1 MSWRD
6 NLQDASFRGIPFK
19 VINHS
24 LTGGRRIKETERWQ
38 ERTITTDMGPV
49 LPKFQV
55 SAYIIQNTD
64 NGMDYFHNRDSLINV
79 LQNNTDKD
87 KYNVGT
93 LIHPFYGKRRVHPAT
108 YSVSESFNEGG
119 ICRFEIEFLLEETE
133 LFPGSI
139 TDPAAKMDAVVKAAN
154 NLSID
159 SFLNLMSTTKGFIE
173 DIGIDIVQMLGKIQ
187 QAVNSVNG
195 VIRSAIATA
204 TGIIT
209 EAINL
214 INTVLDA
221 PCDLYET
228 MQSAA
233 ESFQHLCGMAGDIVQ
248 GGVLGGCSGTARG
261 EQVTLDGTTIPEA
274 LGQSIILQM
283 IQAQEITEDDLPIA
297 SAEQADNRTVIIN
310 AIRYMLLSFACRVF
324 VRIQFS
330 SRQQLINY
338 LNQLLDALDALL
350 LRLGEQTDL
359 DVTDLYVAIEQ
370 LRASVAA
377 LMLEKA
383 NNLQSELNIS
393 VGNVTKSTLEIAY
406 DLYED
411 TDRCSEVFNRN
422 MLAIRHPGFVPENTE
437 ISVLES

>member
-19 VINHS
+19 VKNHTLS
-24 LTGGRRIKETERWQ
+24 GGRRIKETERWQ
-38 ERTITTDMGPV
+38 ARTITTDMGPI
-49 LPKFQV
+49 LPKFHVTAYVIQ
-55 SAYIIQNTD
+55 SAE
-64 NGMDYFHNRDSLINV
+64 NGMDYFHNRDTLINV

-93 LIHPFYGKRRVHPAT
+93 LVHPFYGKRRVHPAT
-108 YSVSESFNEGG
+108 YTVNESFDEGG
-119 ICRFEIEFLLEETE
+119 IAKFEIEFLLEETE
-133 LFPGSI
+133 LFPGKI
-139 TDPAAKMDAVVKAAN
+139 TDPAAKMDAVVASAN

-159 SFLNLMSTTKGFIE
+159 AFLNLMSTTRGFIE
-173 DIGIDIVQMLGKIQ
+173 DVGIDIVQALGKIQ

-195 VIRSAIATA
+195 VIKSAIATA

-209 EAINL
+209 QAINL
-214 INTVLDA
+214 INTLLDA

-233 ESFQHLCGMAGDIVQ
+233 ESFQYLCGMAGEIVQ
-248 GGVLGGCSGTARG
+248 GGVLGGCSGTTRG
-261 EQVTLDGTTIPEA
+261 EQVTLDGTEIPEA
-274 LGQSIILQM
+274 LGQSIIIQM
-283 IQAQEITEDDLPIA
+283 IEAQEIEEDDFPIA
-297 SAEQADNRTVIIN
+297 SAEQADNRTIIIN

-324 VRIQFS
+324 VRIQFTS
-330 SRQQLINY
+330 KQQLIDY
-338 LNQLLDALDALL
+338 LNRLLDALDDLL

-359 DVTDLYVAIEQ
+359 DVTDVYIAIEQ
-370 LRASVAA
+370 LRAAVAA

-383 NNLQSELNIS
+383 NTLQSEITIQ
-393 VGNVTKSTLEIAY
+393 VGNTTKSTLELAY

-411 TDRCSEVFNRN
+411 VDRCAEIFNRN
-422 MLAIRHPGFVPENTE
+422 ILTVRHPGFVPENTD